1 MKNKLSKYILTHDAF
16 EIDVLKSKGVWVV
29 DRKGKEYLDCDSQ
42 YASQALG
49 WNHPKL
55 IAQKDRLAQAAL
67 HKIANSDVYTHEYL
81 EFVTSFASI
90 CGDFSHFFFIEGGA
104 LGTENALKAAFDWK
118 ANILGIEDPYTN
130 KLDIIHLKQAFH
142 GRSGYTLSLTNTLP
156 DKTDLFPKFNWT
168 RITNPALK
176 FPAATGPTIMSW
188 TMEETRKL
196 ESESLEQAEKALKTN
211 LVAAI
216 ILEPIQGEGG
226 DNHFSPEYFN
236 HLRKLADKYQA
247 MLILDEVQT
256 GIGMT
261 GKMWAYQHF
270 GIVPDMICFGKKT
283 QVCGFCSTNRID
295 VADRNVFNTQSR
307 INSTWGGNI
316 VDMVRFTIIN
326 KVIKEEKLVDNA
338 RKVGKHLLEKLKEL
352 PLRNVRGRGLLIA
365 FDLENREARNK
376 FLEKAKKKMT
386 ILPCGERSI
395 RLRPSLIMNKE
406 EADLVYEA
414 LKETIS

>member
-1 MKNKLSKYILTHDAF
+1 MKKKLSKYILTHDAF
-16 EIDVLKSKGVWVV
+16 EIDVSKSKGVWAV

-55 IAQKDRLAQAAL
+55 IAQKDRLVQAAI
-67 HKIANSDVYTHEYL
+67 HKIVNSDMYTPEYL

-90 CGDFSHFFFIEGGA
+90 AKDFSHFFFIEGGT
-104 LGTENALKAAFDWK
+104 LGVENALKAAFDWK
-118 ANILGIEDPYTN
+118 ANILGIGEPYTN
-130 KLDIIHLKQAFH
+130 KLDVIHLKQAFH
-142 GRSGYTLSLTNTLP
+142 GRSGYTLSLTNTVP

-176 FPAATGPTIMSW
+176 FPAGVK
-188 TMEETRKL
+188 ETQETCKL

-216 ILEPIQGEGG
+216 VLEPVQGEGG

-236 HLRKLADKYQA
+236 HLRKLADKYKA

-283 QVCGFCSTNRID
+283 QVCGFCSTDRID
-295 VADRNVFNTQSR
+295 TADKNVFNTQSR

-326 KVIKEEKLVDNA
+326 EIIKEEKLVDNA
-338 RKVGKHLLEKLKEL
+338 RKVGKHLLERLQEL
-352 PLRNVRGRGLLIA
+352 PLENVRGRGLLIA
-365 FDLENREARNK
+365 FDLQDRESRNK
-376 FLEKAKKKMT
+376 FLEKTKKKMT
-386 ILPCGERSI
+386 ALACGERSI